1 MPKRKGIS
9 LCATTALTDVDA
21 TTTEVA
27 AAATTAAAAATTT
40 AAILISD
47 VDADAVPLHLH
58 RLPESIS
65 AS

>member
-1 MPKRKGIS
+1 MPVRKGII

-27 AAATTAAAAATTT
+27 AAATTAAADATTT

-47 VDADAVPLHLH
+47 VDAVPSHLH
-58 RLPESIS
+58 KPQESIS